1 MLTFLSI
8 IYFSN
13 ALIVMILMPSTEQ
26 MNRADDNNHLKGQLT
41 KLYEKNDTDTLLT
54 QPMMR

>member
-13 ALIVMILMPSTEQ
+13 ALIAMILMSSNEQ
-26 MNRADDNNHLKGQLT
+26 MNEADDNNHLKRP
-41 KLYEKNDTDTLLT
+41 TDKVV
-54 QPMMR
+54 

>member
-13 ALIVMILMPSTEQ
+13 PLIAMILMSSNEQ
-26 MNRADDNNHLKGQLT
+26 MNEADDNNHLKRP
-41 KLYEKNDTDTLLT
+41 TDKVV
-54 QPMMR
+54 

>member
-13 ALIVMILMPSTEQ
+13 ALIVMILMSSNEQ
-26 MNRADDNNHLKGQLT
+26 INRADDNNHLDLKGQLT
-41 KLYEKNDTDTLLT
+41 KLYEKNDTDTVVT
-54 QPMMR
+54 QQ

>member
-13 ALIVMILMPSTEQ
+13 ALIVMILMSSNEQ

-41 KLYEKNDTDTLLT
+41 KLYEKNDTDTVVT
-54 QPMMR
+54 QQ